1 MLKKSI
7 NTMMITMISRI
18 LGLLRGTLIA
28 YFFGSSGL
36 TDAYYSAFKISN
48 FFRQLLGEGA
58 LGNTFIPLYHKKKQ
72 DEGEEKSKE
81 YIFTVLNITFLFSL
95 FVSVFMIIFSRYIIK
110 SIVVG
115 FDEEMILL
123 ASKLLRQ
130 MSFYFVFI
138 SLSGMI
144 GSILNNFGYFA
155 IPASTAIFFNL
166 SIIFSA
172 IFLTKYFDI
181 EALAYGV
188 LFGGFLQ
195 FIVVFVPFVKI
206 IKKYIFKINFQD
218 TYLKMLMKQLLPMLV
233 GVFARQVNSIVDQFF
248 ASFLALGSITA
259 LENASRIY
267 LLPVGV
273 FGVTISNVVFPSLS
287 KSASEGNKSEISKSI
302 THSFNLLSF
311 LTIPSLFVL
320 IFYAKDIIKL
330 IFSYGKFNEN
340 AVNVTSE
347 ALIYYSLGLIFYVGV
362 QLISKAYYAMG
373 DSKRPA
379 KYSIIAIILNIVL
392 NVLLIKYMKHKGLA
406 LATAVSAALNFFLL
420 LIFFIKYYVKLNL
433 ENITFMILKILV
445 KTIIAIYISSFFKNI
460 FISLFVFSV
469 IYLLLWSYSIYKYKH
484 RMFYKN
490 D

>member
-218 TYLKMLMKQLLPMLV
+218 TYK
-233 GVFARQVNSIVDQFF
+233 NVDETTFTDVSR
-248 ASFLALGSITA
+248 SFCT
-259 LENASRIY
+259 
-267 LLPVGV
+267 
-273 FGVTISNVVFPSLS
+273 T
-287 KSASEGNKSEISKSI
+287 
-302 THSFNLLSF
+302 
-311 LTIPSLFVL
+311 
-320 IFYAKDIIKL
+320 
-330 IFSYGKFNEN
+330 GK
-340 AVNVTSE
+340 
-347 ALIYYSLGLIFYVGV
+347 
-362 QLISKAYYAMG
+362 
-373 DSKRPA
+373 
-379 KYSIIAIILNIVL
+379 
-392 NVLLIKYMKHKGLA
+392 
-406 LATAVSAALNFFLL
+406 
-420 LIFFIKYYVKLNL
+420 
-433 ENITFMILKILV
+433 
-445 KTIIAIYISSFFKNI
+445 
-460 FISLFVFSV
+460 
-469 IYLLLWSYSIYKYKH
+469 
-484 RMFYKN
+484 
-490 D
+490 